1 MYEVIIINDDKQIV
15 INSMSTDKNA
25 NRITGSFK
33 QGINTIDSFTFRI
46 TPNNSGY
53 NYLHPF
59 KTLINIVNTKTK
71 EIEFRGRVLL
81 PSPSMASDG
90 MMFKNVVCE
99 SELAYLTDSTTRY
112 GEYHNVSVRQ
122 YLELV
127 IDNHNKNVESGK
139 WFQVGIVTVKDS
151 NDSLYRYLNYE
162 ETFTAIKDDLIDKL
176 GGELRIRHDDGVR
189 YLDYLEEVGEKS
201 TVEIRLSKNLQTIKQ
216 ELDPSQIISR
226 LVVLGAKYNDSDE
239 RLTIKS
245 VNAGLDYIDD
255 IEAIKEFGI
264 IERPVIF
271 DEVTTAN
278 NLLYKGNSYLE
289 SNNKI
294 KRKHDIEALDL
305 FTINLDHQS
314 FKVGNYHK
322 VINPIMFIDDE
333 LRIIAKTTDINSP
346 WNGSLTV
353 GDKFDDIKDY
363 QTKEKKKNTKLASEV
378 IDTKTKVDKVNTSL
392 TYTNSSLNS
401 TNVDLKKQK
410 KYLIMGV

>member
-1 MYEVIIINDDKQIV
+1 MYEVIIINYNKEIV

-25 NRITGSFK
+25 NRITGAFK

-71 EIEFRGRVLL
+71 EVEFRGRVLL
-81 PSPSMASDG
+81 PSPSMAANG

-112 GEYHNVSVRQ
+112 GEYHNISVRQ

-127 IDNHNKNVESGK
+127 IDNHNKNVELEK
-139 WFQVGIVTVKDS
+139 RFEVGIITVKDN

-162 ETFTAIKDDLIDKL
+162 ETFTAIQDDLIDKL
-176 GGELRIRHDDGVR
+176 GGELRIRHDNGVR

-201 TVEIRLSKNLQTIKQ
+201 TVEIRLAKNLQTIKQ

-226 LVVLGAKYNDSDE
+226 LVVLGAKNNDSDE

-245 VNAGLDYIDD
+245 VNAGVDYIDD
-255 IEAIKEFGI
+255 VEAIKEFGI
-264 IERPVIF
+264 IQRPVIF
-271 DEVTTAN
+271 DDVTIAN
-278 NLLYKGNSYLE
+278 NLLSKGNEYLK

-305 FTINLDHQS
+305 FTIDLDHQS
-314 FKVGNYHK
+314 FRVGNYHK
-322 VINPIMFIDDE
+322 IINPIMFIDDE

-363 QTKEKKKNTKLASEV
+363 QAKIKKKNKKIENDAVDARL
-378 IDTKTKVDKVNTSL
+378 KVEKVNGNLDNTNKELTQTS
-392 TYTNSSLNS
+392 Y
-401 TNVDLKKQK
+401 DLKKQK
-410 KYLIMGV
+410 KYIIMGV